1 MIRLKIG
8 LEIRHD
14 EVMRVCATE
23 DKTVIVVVP
32 SYRSVSRNL
41 LYCIH
46 TKKLSCL
53 KSGVE
58 FDMNDNL
65 YEFKY
70 LDHF

>member
-1 MIRLKIG
+1 MLIVFSGKVKAWRVITTVLFGKDLSM
-8 LEIRHD
+8 LE
-14 EVMRVCATE
+14 
-23 DKTVIVVVP
+23 
-32 SYRSVSRNL
+32 SN

-58 FDMNDNL
+58 FVMNDNL

-70 LDHF
+70 LHHF